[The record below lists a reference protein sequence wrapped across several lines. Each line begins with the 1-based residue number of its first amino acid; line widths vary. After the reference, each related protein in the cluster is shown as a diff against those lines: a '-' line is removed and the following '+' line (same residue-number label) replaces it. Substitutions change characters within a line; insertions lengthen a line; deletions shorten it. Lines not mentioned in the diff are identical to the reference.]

1 MSLLPSHK
9 PILASPR
16 LAPAGAEPTDEELLV
31 RLRGSDATALDIVL
45 RRHWGAVVAYQLR
58 MLGSHDAAEDI
69 AQRTFCQL
77 WDRRTSWRDHGSLR
91 GLLYR
96 IARNFAVSEQ
106 RRSEAETRS
115 HGVHVLAQSG
125 IPTPLGLLQDQQ
137 LRESLS
143 AAIQELPRRRR
154 EAFVLRYIHELSY
167 QEIAGIMGTSP
178 QTAANQVSH
187 ALAALRHSL
196 AGELQG

>member
-1 MSLLPSHK
+1 MSIVPSPK
-9 PILASPR
+9 PTLAPPR
-16 LAPAGAEPTDEELLV
+16 LTPAGAEPTDEELLL
-31 RLRGSDATALDIVL
+31 RLRGSDAGALDVVL
-45 RRHWGAVVAYQLR
+45 RRYWGAVVAYQLR

-96 IARNFAVSEQ
+96 VARNFAVSEQ
-106 RRSEAETRS
+106 RRTEAEARS
-115 HGVHVLAQSG
+115 HEVHLDTQAG
-125 IPTPLGLLQDQQ
+125 IPTPLALLQDQQ

-167 QEIAGIMGTSP
+167 QEIAQVMGTSP
-178 QTAANQVSH
+178 QTVANQVSH